1 MENNYF
7 ISDEQAPKE
16 NNGQLIEQSRAQQAA
31 SQNTAD
37 ELKQAT
43 AEDTRQLAD
52 GLSDTDKA
60 VNADFYEMQ
69 QKSQAE
75 TEPKLSYHGLN
86 LDALI
91 IHGYD
96 DIPDPIPMLS
106 EEDDSN
112 PVLTR
117 KDISLIVGPA
127 KSRKTTFSLG
137 LAAAMLGKGSLGMRA
152 EAKSCKVLI
161 ADTEQNSSY
170 VKVNRQKLYRRM
182 GWDEGEDHPLLTVA
196 SLLET
201 DGKKMDW
208 SEFEKEEKLT
218 PARKRQIM
226 LKGLIETIKLDFVV
240 LDGVVDLCDDFN
252 NQSFSLSLV
261 DFLKGLAEKHDCH
274 IISCLHLNKDRKTPR
289 GHLGAIY
296 IQKMQ
301 CGFLVEYY
309 DEKLSRVS
317 PLADGCRLK
326 PFKEFYI
333 GVGDDGLP
341 YKVDD
346 ATAMALKEKEGKRER
361 ATKLIKTVFANNQN
375 TPLTRSS
382 LAKAMVDVSNEL
394 SGNDN
399 SMPVKIRTA
408 ESYVDE
414 GLKNWGLLVKNGILY
429 SLRGQDDADGVQ
441 QDLDFNEEN
450 EE

>member
-1 MENNYF
+1 MVNNYF
-7 ISDEQAPKE
+7 ISDEQAAKE
-16 NNGQLIEQSRAQQAA
+16 NNGQLIEQSGAQQAA

-52 GLSDTDKA
+52 GLSA
-60 VNADFYEMQ
+60 VNKAGEDGFSEIPPE
-69 QKSQAE
+69 SQAE
-75 TEPKLSYHGLN
+75 TEQKLSYHGLN

-91 IHGYD
+91 LHMGE
-96 DIPDPIPMLS
+96 DIPGPIPMLS
-106 EEDDSN
+106 EEADGN
-112 PVLTR
+112 AVLTR
-117 KDISLIVGPA
+117 KDISLIVGQA

-137 LAAAMLGKGSLGMRA
+137 LALATLGNGSIGMRA
-152 EAKSCKVLI
+152 EAEVRKVLLV
-161 ADTEQNSSY
+161 DTEQNTNY
-170 VKVNRQKLYRRM
+170 VMANALKLYRRM
-182 GWDEGEDHPLLTVA
+182 GWDESKDHPLLTVV
-196 SLLET
+196 SLL
-201 DGKKMDW
+201 DPDKDQDW

-218 PARKRQIM
+218 PARKRQ
-226 LKGLIETIKLDFVV
+226 LLLQYYIEAIKPDLVV
-240 LDGVVDLCDDFN
+240 LDGVVDLCADFN
-252 NQSFSLSLV
+252 SQADSLALV
-261 DFLKGLAEKHDCH
+261 NFLKGLAEKNDCH
-274 IISCLHLNKDRKTPR
+274 ITSILHTNKDGRTER

-296 IQKMQ
+296 KQKGQ

-394 SGNDN
+394 SGKDN
-399 SMPVKIRTA
+399 S
-408 ESYVDE
+408 
-414 GLKNWGLLVKNGILY
+414 
-429 SLRGQDDADGVQ
+429 
-441 QDLDFNEEN
+441 
-450 EE
+450 